1 MATVAA
7 AEAKSKSPVPS
18 DIEIAQKSKML
29 RIAEVAKKLGI
40 PEEAQVPYGH
50 YKAKISLDFID
61 SLAGRKDGKLILVT
75 AISPTPA
82 GEGKTTT
89 TVGLGDALNQL
100 GKKAIICLREPSL
113 GPVFGMKGG
122 AAGGGYAQV
131 VPMEDINLHFTGD
144 FGAIQLANNLLAAMI
159 DNHINHGN
167 ELGFD
172 VRRITWKRVLD
183 MNDRALRQ
191 ITIALGGPANG
202 YPREDGFDIVVASE
216 VMAIFCLATSI
227 KDLKERLGNIVCGY
241 TKDQKP
247 ILARD
252 LKTHGAMAALLKDAL
267 APNLVQTLEH
277 SPAIIHGG
285 PFANIAH
292 GCNTVLATRTALK
305 LGDYVVTEAGFGA
318 DLGAEK
324 FIDIKCRKA
333 GLKPAAVVLVAT
345 IRALKY
351 HGGVDVKEL
360 GKENLEALAKGI
372 TNIERHVN
380 NIRNNYGLPCVVS
393 INHRTEDTDAE
404 VKLLQDKMAHHGAKV
419 ILARHWAEGGKG
431 AVDVAKEVVRLC
443 EEPNS
448 FKFVYDEQSP
458 LWEKMKAIATKIY
471 GASDITA
478 DSKVRA
484 QVKKLQ
490 ESGYGHY
497 PICVAKT
504 QYSFSTDPQLRG
516 APSGHVVNIR
526 EVRLAAGAEFIVMIC
541 GDIMTMPGLP
551 KVPSACAID
560 VDDSGRISGLF

>member
-1 MATVAA
+1 MVTTAA
-7 AEAKSKSPVPS
+7 PEAKKSAVPS
-18 DIEIAQKSKML
+18 DIEIAQKSKMKP
-29 RIAEVAKKLGI
+29 IVEIAKKLGI
-40 PEEAQVPYGH
+40 PEDAISPYGH
-50 YKAKISLDFID
+50 YKAKIALNYID
-61 SLAGRKDGKLILVT
+61 TLKGKPDGKLILVT

-89 TVGLGDALNQL
+89 TVGLGDALNAI
-100 GKKAIICLREPSL
+100 GKKAVICLREPSL

-172 VRRITWKRVLD
+172 VRRIAWKRVLD

-191 ITIALGGPANG
+191 ITVALGGPANG
-202 YPREDGFDIVVASE
+202 FPREDGFDIVVASE
-216 VMAIFCLATSI
+216 VMAIFCLSTSV
-227 KDLKERLGNIVCGY
+227 KDLKERLGKIVCGY
-241 TKDQKP
+241 TRDQKP
-247 ILARD
+247 ILAKD
-252 LKTHGAMAALLKDAL
+252 LKCHGAMAALLKDAI

-277 SPAIIHGG
+277 SPAFIHGG

-292 GCNTVLATRTALK
+292 GCNSVLATQTALK

-324 FIDIKCRKA
+324 FIDIKCRKT

-360 GKENLEALAKGI
+360 GKPNLEALAKGI

-404 VKLLQDKMAHHGAKV
+404 IKLLQDKMAHHGA
-419 ILARHWAEGGKG
+419 
-431 AVDVAKEVVRLC
+431 
-443 EEPNS
+443 
-448 FKFVYDEQSP
+448 
-458 LWEKMKAIATKIY
+458 
-471 GASDITA
+471 
-478 DSKVRA
+478 
-484 QVKKLQ
+484 
-490 ESGYGHY
+490 
-497 PICVAKT
+497 
-504 QYSFSTDPQLRG
+504 
-516 APSGHVVNIR
+516 
-526 EVRLAAGAEFIVMIC
+526 
-541 GDIMTMPGLP
+541 
-551 KVPSACAID
+551 
-560 VDDSGRISGLF
+560 